1 MYGCADCGYEYDLD
15 EAEAV
20 GPLIVSGAR
29 GFASTLRDG
38 DAARLRVRPE
48 PETWSVLEYGCHLRD
63 VFLAQRERVLRARR
77 EELPEFEP
85 MGRDERVEHDGYA
98 LQDPADVARQLDD
111 AALMLANDLARLDA
125 AGWERQGIYNFPVR
139 SERTMRWVAVHT
151 LHEVRHHTRDIE
163 AQLVER

>member
-1 MYGCADCGYEYDLD
+1 MYACEECGYEFDLD

-20 GPLIVSGAR
+20 GPLITTGASEI
-29 GFASTLRDG
+29 ATILREG
-38 DAARLRVRPE
+38 DAARLRLRPHAD
-48 PETWSVLEYGCHLRD
+48 TWSVLEYGCHLRD
-63 VFLAQRERVLRARR
+63 VLLAQRERVLRARR

-111 AALMLANDLARLDA
+111 AAAMFANDLSRLDA